1 MTLVSSLCPQPV
13 KFQKFTIKGLAFDQ
27 GQIIL
32 IRLYLIKGSDYIE
45 FKNLNLYTQGK
56 G

>member
-13 KFQKFTIKGLAFDQ
+13 KFQKFTINGLAW
-27 GQIIL
+27 
-32 IRLYLIKGSDYIE
+32 GSDYIE

-56 G
+56 C